1 MMTMK
6 NLLPSIWNRDSAPAG
21 REEERLFFPLQ
32 REMNRIFD
40 DFFRGWDVA
49 PTGLEG
55 SRFGFFQPSIDVKQ
69 SESEIVV
76 KAELPGLDE
85 KDIEVLLTDEA
96 LTIRG
101 EKKEEKEEKGKTYYH
116 MERSYGSFNRV
127 IPLPAGVDQKKVQAQ
142 YKNGVLSIT
151 LQKAQEPK
159 MKSKKISIKGA

>member
-1 MMTMK
+1 MMTIK
-6 NLLPSIWNRDSAPAG
+6 NLLPSIWNRETAPAW
-21 REEERLFFPLQ
+21 REEERSFFPLQ

-49 PTGLEG
+49 SSGTGEG
-55 SRFGFFQPSIDVKQ
+55 RFGFFQPSIDVKQ
-69 SESEIVV
+69 SEKEVVV

-85 KDIEVLLTDEA
+85 KDIEVELTDDA

-101 EKKEEKEEKGKTYYH
+101 EKREEKEEKGKTFYH

-142 YKNGVLSIT
+142 FKNGVLSVT
-151 LQKAQEPK
+151 LQKTEEAK
-159 MKSKKISIKGA
+159 TKVKKIPIKTG